1 MKKRYFLI
9 CGLIMLALLVAGVVL
24 YSHLPERVPTHWG
37 LHGNV
42 NGYSSRFQAVVIM
55 PAIMAGIML
64 MFAVLPALSPRHFEI
79 EPFLTTYLYLMLV
92 ITVALAY
99 FQAIVLWAAFRP
111 DLPISQTILGGFCVL
126 WMLIAN
132 VMGKVKRN
140 FFIGIRT
147 PWTLASERVWYA
159 THRFAAR
166 VWVWSG
172 FIGLLLAFIYPL
184 AAIIVIIGSSFVPV
198 VQSFVYYKR
207 LERQGALSS

>member
-1 MKKRYFLI
+1 MRKRYFLL
-9 CGLIMLALLVAGVVL
+9 CGLIMLAVLVAGLVL
-24 YSHLPERVPTHWG
+24 YPHLPGRVPTHWD

-42 NGYSSRFQAVVIM
+42 NGYSPRFPAVVLM
-55 PAIMAGIML
+55 PGIMAGMLL

-79 EPFLTTYLYLMLV
+79 EPFLSTYLYLMLV

-111 DLPISQTILGGFCVL
+111 GLPIKQTISGGVCVL
-126 WMLIAN
+126 WMLMAN

-140 FFIGIRT
+140 FFIGVRT
-147 PWTLASERVWYA
+147 PWTLASEQVWYA

-166 VWVWSG
+166 LWMWSG
-172 FIGLLLAFIYPL
+172 LVGLFLAFIYPL
-184 AAIIVIIGSSFVPV
+184 MVIAVIIGSGFVPV

-207 LERQGALSS
+207 LERQGAFSS

>member
-55 PAIMAGIML
+55 PAIMTGIML

-172 FIGLLLAFIYPL
+172 LIGLLLAFIYPL

>member
-9 CGLIMLALLVAGVVL
+9 CGLITLALLVAGLVL
-24 YSHLPERVPTHWG
+24 IPHLPERVPTHWN

-42 NGYSSRFQAVVIM
+42 NGYSSRFQAVTIM

-79 EPFLTTYLYLMLV
+79 EPFLSTYLYLMLV

-99 FQAIVLWAAFRP
+99 FQAIILWAAFRP
-111 DLPISQTILGGFCVL
+111 GLPINQTILGGICVL
-126 WMLIAN
+126 WMLMAN

-140 FFIGIRT
+140 FFVGIRT
-147 PWTLASERVWYA
+147 PWTLASEQVWYA

-166 VWVWSG
+166 VWMWSG

-184 AAIIVIIGSSFVPV
+184 AVIVVIIGSGFVPI

-207 LERQGALSS
+207 LERQGALGS

>member
-55 PAIMAGIML
+55 PAIMTGIML

-79 EPFLTTYLYLMLV
+79 EPFLSTYLYLMLV

-172 FIGLLLAFIYPL
+172 LIGLLLAFIYPL

>member
-172 FIGLLLAFIYPL
+172 LIGLLLAFIYPL

>member
-1 MKKRYFLI
+1 MKKRYFVI
-9 CGLIMLALLVAGVVL
+9 CGLITLALLAAGVVL
-24 YSHLPERVPTHWG
+24 YPHLPERVATHWD

-42 NGYSSRFQAVVIM
+42 NGYSSRLQAVVIL

-64 MFAVLPALSPRHFEI
+64 LFAVLPALSPRHFKI
-79 EPFLTTYLYLMLV
+79 EPFLSTYLYLMLV
-92 ITVALAY
+92 ITIALAY
-99 FQAIVLWAAFRP
+99 FQAIVLWAALRP
-111 DLPISQTILGGFCVL
+111 GLPLTHAIFGGVCIL
-126 WMLIAN
+126 WMLMAN

-147 PWTLASERVWYA
+147 PWTLASERVWYT

-166 VWVWSG
+166 IWMWSG
-172 FIGLLLAFIYPL
+172 LIGLLLAFIYPM
-184 AAIIVIIGSSFVPV
+184 AAMAVIIGSGLVPV